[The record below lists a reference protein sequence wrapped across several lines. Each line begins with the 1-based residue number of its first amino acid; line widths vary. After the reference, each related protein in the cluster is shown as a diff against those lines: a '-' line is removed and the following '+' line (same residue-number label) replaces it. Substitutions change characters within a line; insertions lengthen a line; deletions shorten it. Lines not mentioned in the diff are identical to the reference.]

1 MNKLLNHSVSKI
13 RREAKVYMVVII
25 EEIKMKASVAL
36 LIFIMLIFTNPA
48 RAEKSRE
55 DFCNLMAEMAETAMT
70 LRQFGRPLE
79 DLMLS
84 SKLNNAQKRVARIAY
99 QDPVQE
105 DVASKDRVIRE
116 FKADQKSQCRKQ
128 LGLE

>member
-1 MNKLLNHSVSKI
+1 
-13 RREAKVYMVVII
+13 MVVII

-48 RAEKSRE
+48 RAEMSHE
-55 DFCNLMAEMAETAMT
+55 DFCNLMAEMSETAMT

-84 SKLNNAQKRVARIAY
+84 SKLNNAQKQVARIAY
-99 QDPVQE
+99 QVPVQE

-116 FKADQKSQCRKQ
+116 FKAYQKSQCRKHY
-128 LGLE
+128 GLE